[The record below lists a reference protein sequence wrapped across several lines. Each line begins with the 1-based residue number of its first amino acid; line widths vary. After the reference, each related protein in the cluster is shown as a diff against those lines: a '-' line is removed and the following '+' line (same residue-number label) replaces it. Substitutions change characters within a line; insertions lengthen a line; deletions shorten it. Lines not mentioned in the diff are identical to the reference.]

1 MSSAQPGERLRV
13 LLTGGTGMVGRNIA
27 EHPAVRGWELVA
39 PTRAELDLEQAEA
52 VKAFMR
58 DVRPQV
64 VLHAAGLVGGIHANM
79 ARPVDFLVRNTDIGR
94 NVILGAA
101 ACGVPTLLNLGS
113 SCMYPRG
120 SDLPLKEEQVLA
132 GELEPT
138 NEGYA
143 LAKIY
148 AARLCQYLRRQEP
161 ALQYRSLIPCNLYGR
176 HDHFEADRS
185 HLVAAALRKLHA
197 ARQAGATTVDIW
209 GDGLARRE
217 FMDAA
222 DLADAVVRHVQDTRR
237 GLDLPELMNIGL
249 GHDHSVND
257 YYAAAAQVVGWQG
270 RFVHDLS
277 RPVGMRRKLVDV
289 SRQTA
294 WGWAPR
300 TRLREGLARSYAFF
314 LDTCLET
321 CPS

>member
-1 MSSAQPGERLRV
+1 MTVSAAARLRV

-27 EHPAVRGWELVA
+27 EHPAVRGWELMT
-39 PTRAELDLEQAEA
+39 PGRRELDLEQADS
-52 VKAFMR
+52 VKAFLR
-58 DVRPQV
+58 DTRPQV
-64 VLHAAGLVGGIHANM
+64 VIHAAGLVGGIHANM
-79 ARPVDFLVRNTDIGR
+79 ARPVDFLVRNTDMGR

-120 SDLPLKEEQVLA
+120 HDTPLKEEQVLA
-132 GELEPT
+132 GVLEPT

-143 LAKIY
+143 LAKIF

-161 ALQYRSLIPCNLYGR
+161 TLQYRTLIPCNLYGR
-176 HDHFEADRS
+176 HDHFEPERS
-185 HLVAAALRKLHA
+185 HLVAAALLKLHA
-197 ARQAGATTVDIW
+197 AKQAGAETVDIW
-209 GDGLARRE
+209 GDGTARRE

-222 DLADAVVRHVQDTRR
+222 DLADAVVRHIHQGHDTP
-237 GLDLPELMNIGL
+237 DLMNIGL
-249 GHDHSVND
+249 GHDHAVND
-257 YYAAAAQVVGWQG
+257 YYAAAAEVVGWQG

-277 RPVGMRRKLVDV
+277 RPVGMQRKLVDV

-300 TRLREGLARSYAFF
+300 TGLREGLARCYEFF
-314 LDTCLET
+314 LET
-321 CPS
+321 RPS

>member
-1 MSSAQPGERLRV
+1 MNTAAAGRLRV
-13 LLTGGTGMVGRNIA
+13 LLTGGAGMVGRNIA
-27 EHPAVRGWELVA
+27 EHPAVGGWELVA
-39 PTRAELDLEQAEA
+39 PRRQDLDLEQGES

-64 VLHAAGLVGGIHANM
+64 VIHTAGLVGGIHANM

-94 NVILGAA
+94 NVILGAV

-120 SDLPLKEEQVLA
+120 SDAPLKEAQVLT

-138 NEGYA
+138 NEAYA

-148 AARLCQYLRRQEP
+148 AARLCQYLRQQEP
-161 ALQYRSLIPCNLYGR
+161 TLQYRTLIPCNLYGR
-176 HDHFEADRS
+176 HDHFDAERS
-185 HLVAAALRKLHA
+185 HLVAAALLKLHA
-197 ARQAGATTVDIW
+197 ARVSGAATVDIW
-209 GDGLARRE
+209 GDGTARRE

-222 DLADAVVRHVQDTRR
+222 DLADAVVRHIHQGHDT
-237 GLDLPELMNIGL
+237 PELMNIGP
-249 GHDHSVND
+249 GHDHAVND
-257 YYAAAAQVVGWQG
+257 YYAAAAEVVGWQG

-277 RPVGMRRKLVDV
+277 RPVGMKRKLVDV
-289 SRQTA
+289 TRQTA

-300 TRLREGLARSYAFF
+300 ISLREGLARSYQYY
-314 LDTCLET
+314 LET
-321 CPS
+321 FRETHRP

>member
-1 MSSAQPGERLRV
+1 MSQVAPSRLRV
-13 LLTGGTGMVGRNIA
+13 LLTGGSGMVGRNLA
-27 EHPAVRGWELVA
+27 EHPAVRGWDLVA
-39 PTRAELDLEQAEA
+39 PRHKDLDLECAEA
-52 VKAFMR
+52 VNGFLR

-64 VLHAAGLVGGIHANM
+64 VVHAAGLVGGIHANM
-79 ARPVDFLVRNTDIGR
+79 ARPVDFLVRNTDMGR

-120 SDLPLKEEQVLA
+120 HDTPLKEEQLLT

-143 LAKIY
+143 LAKIH

-161 ALQYRSLIPCNLYGR
+161 TLQYRTLVPCNLYGR
-176 HDHFEADRS
+176 HDHFEPERS
-185 HLVAAALRKLHA
+185 HLVAAALQKLHA
-197 ARQAGATTVDIW
+197 ARLAGAQTVEIW
-209 GDGLARRE
+209 GDGTARRE

-222 DLADAVVRHVQDTRR
+222 DLADAVVRHVLQGHDA
-237 GLDLPELMNIGL
+237 PELMNIGP
-249 GHDHSVND
+249 GHDHAVND

-277 RPVGMRRKLVDV
+277 RPVGMRRKLLDV
-289 SRQTA
+289 SRQAA

-300 TRLREGLARSYAFF
+300 TGLREGLARSYQYF
-314 LDTCLET
+314 LEN
-321 CPS
+321 PRP

>member
-1 MSSAQPGERLRV
+1 MSEAAAGRLRV

-27 EHPAVRGWELVA
+27 EHPAMRHWKLMA
-39 PTRAELDLEQAEA
+39 PSRKELDLEQAES
-52 VKAFMR
+52 VKAFLR
-58 DVRPQV
+58 DTRPQV
-64 VLHAAGLVGGIHANM
+64 VVHAAGLVGGIHANM

-120 SDLPLKEEQVLA
+120 CDKPLKEEQVLA

-161 ALQYRSLIPCNLYGR
+161 TLRYRTLIPCNLYGR
-176 HDHFEADRS
+176 YDHFDAERS
-185 HLVAAALRKLHA
+185 HLVAAALSKLH
-197 ARQAGATTVDIW
+197 GACKSGAETVEIW
-209 GDGLARRE
+209 GDGTARRE

-222 DLADAVVRHVQDTRR
+222 DLADAVVRHIHEGHDA
-237 GLDLPELMNIGL
+237 PELMNIGL
-249 GHDHSVND
+249 GHDHSVNE
-257 YYAAAAQVVGWQG
+257 YYAAAAEVVGWQG

-277 RPVGMRRKLVDV
+277 RPVGMQRKLVDV

-300 TRLREGLARSYAFF
+300 IGLREGLTRTYQYF
-314 LDTCLET
+314 LET
-321 CPS
+321 RPT

>member
-1 MSSAQPGERLRV
+1 MNGSSTGRLRV

-27 EHPAVRGWELVA
+27 EHPAVRGWELIA
-39 PTRAELDLEQAEA
+39 PGRKELDLEQADS
-52 VKAFMR
+52 VKAFLR
-58 DVRPQV
+58 DTRPQV
-64 VLHAAGLVGGIHANM
+64 VVHAAGLVGGIHANM
-79 ARPVDFLVRNTDIGR
+79 ARPVDFLVRNTDMGR

-120 SDLPLKEEQVLA
+120 SDAPLKEEQVLA

-161 ALQYRSLIPCNLYGR
+161 SLQYRTLIPCNLYGR
-176 HDHFEADRS
+176 HDHFEPERS
-185 HLVAAALRKLHA
+185 HLVAAALMKLHT
-197 ARQAGATTVDIW
+197 ARLNGAETVDIW
-209 GDGLARRE
+209 GDGSARRE

-222 DLADAVVRHVQDTRR
+222 DLADAVVRHIHQGHDA
-237 GLDLPELMNIGL
+237 PELMNIGP
-249 GHDHSVND
+249 GQDHSVND
-257 YYAAAAQVVGWQG
+257 YYAAAAEVVGWQG

-277 RPVGMRRKLVDV
+277 RPVGMQRKLVDV
-289 SRQTA
+289 SRQSA

-300 TRLREGLARSYAFF
+300 TGLREGLARTYQYF
-314 LDTCLET
+314 LET
-321 CPS
+321 RPT